1 MLLGSGRSGWRGD
14 EAVLVDGGDGGVVLC
29 QESKDER
36 GGSGRQGVEGVE
48 RERTEDERK
57 KEWREEKG
65 GGECSEEEGLVPVSW
80 RNVGDEREER
90 EHTANLREP
99 QRRSIIR
106 RW

>member
-1 MLLGSGRSGWRGD
+1 M
-14 EAVLVDGGDGGVVLC
+14 VLC
-29 QESKDER
+29 EESKDQW
-36 GGSGRQGVEGVE
+36 GGSGWQGVERVE

-65 GGECSEEEGLVPVSW
+65 RGECSEEEGLGPVSW
-80 RNVGDEREER
+80 RNVGDEREEQG
-90 EHTANLREP
+90 HTANLREP